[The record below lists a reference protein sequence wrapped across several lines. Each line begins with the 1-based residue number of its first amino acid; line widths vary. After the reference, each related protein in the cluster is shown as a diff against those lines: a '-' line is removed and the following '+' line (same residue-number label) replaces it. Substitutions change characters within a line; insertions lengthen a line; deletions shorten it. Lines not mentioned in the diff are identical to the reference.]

1 LFVKPLHRFSASL
14 VRTATA
20 QQLWG
25 LAGQFKRARAVRHA
39 RFLRDGRRSG
49 LGQMSQNE
57 KFWSSWHERLS
68 ALGNVPPILKIVWQS
83 GPGVVTFGI
92 VARIIAALLPVGI
105 GYIPKLIIDILEQL
119 FKHPG
124 PAPIRLWWL
133 VGVEC
138 GLAVASSLVTRMIDY
153 SDSLLANKYTRHVS
167 IQVMK
172 HASEL
177 DLTAYEDPVFYDRLE
192 RARVQAT
199 DRLVMIQSI
208 GRLELQ
214 LITALGWS
222 VAVMLYSPW
231 LMLLLVAAVL
241 PAFIGE
247 THFAFLGY
255 AKNFRQTPIKRQLD
269 YLRQAGATKE
279 AAKEL
284 KLFNLSGF
292 FTERFAKLSD
302 AVYVQDVELARK
314 RLGVGSILSVISTG
328 GYYGA
333 YAYVIWRTLSG
344 KWGIGTFYFLTA
356 AILNASSNI
365 QQVLSTLSGIA
376 DQALFLTDLLA
387 FFEMKPTIQSKPNAL
402 PAPRPIKKGFEFRDV
417 SFVYPGTNRP
427 VLNRLNFHLDP
438 GERVA
443 LIGENGQGKTTI
455 VKLITRLYDPTQG
468 EILLDGVDLREYD
481 LEDLYR
487 ETGVIFQDFMR
498 YEMTARENI
507 AVGKI
512 EELADL
518 PALQA
523 AARKSLADEVIARL
537 GAGFEQMLGRRFEG
551 GVDLSGGEWQKLALA
566 RAYLRNAQ
574 LLILDEPTAALDARS
589 EYQVFQRFSEL
600 TAGKMALF
608 ISHRFSTVR
617 MADRIVVLEA
627 GNIVEE
633 GTHDQL
639 TRMGGRY
646 AEMFELQAASYR

>member
-1 LFVKPLHRFSASL
+1 
-14 VRTATA
+14 
-20 QQLWG
+20 
-25 LAGQFKRARAVRHA
+25 
-39 RFLRDGRRSG
+39 
-49 LGQMSQNE
+49 MSHSEN
-57 KFWSSWHERLS
+57 FWSSWQERLS
-68 ALGNVPPILKIVWQS
+68 ALKNVPPILKIVWRS
-83 GPGVVTFGI
+83 GPGVVTFGV
-92 VARIIAALLPVGI
+92 VARIVAALLPVAI
-105 GYIPKLIIDILEQL
+105 GYIPKLIIDILDAAIRT
-119 FKHPG
+119 HG
-124 PAPIRLWWL
+124 PVGPRLWWL
-133 VGVEC
+133 VGAEF
-138 GLAVASSLVTRMIDY
+138 GLAIFNGVVLRTIDY
-153 SDSLLANKYTRHVS
+153 SDALLANKYTRHVS

-177 DLTAYEDPVFYDRLE
+177 DLTAYEDPVYYDRLE

-214 LITALGWS
+214 MITAIGWT

-241 PAFIGE
+241 PAFMGE

-284 KLFNLSGF
+284 KLFNLSDF
-292 FTERFAKLSD
+292 FTNRFAKLSD
-302 AVYVQDVELARK
+302 IVYEQDVDLART
-314 RLGVGSILSVISTG
+314 RLGIGSVLSIISTG

-333 YAYVIWRTLSG
+333 YAYVIWKTLAG

-356 AILNASSNI
+356 AIMNASSNI

-387 FFEMKPTIQSKPNAL
+387 LFEMKPTIQSKPNAI
-402 PAPRPIKKGFEFRDV
+402 PAPRPIRQGFEFRNV
-417 SFVYPGTNRP
+417 SFVYPGTERR
-427 VLNRLNFHLDP
+427 VLNGLNFHLRP

-455 VKLITRLYDPTQG
+455 VKLITRLYDPTEGQV
-468 EILLDGVDLREYD
+468 LLDGVDLREYD

-487 ETGVIFQDFMR
+487 EIGVIFQDFMR
-498 YEMTARENI
+498 YEMTAWENI

-512 EELADL
+512 EEVENKPLL
-518 PALQA
+518 EQA
-523 AARKSLADEVIARL
+523 AHKSLADEVVAKL
-537 GAGFEQMLGRRFEG
+537 GAGYEQMLGRRFEG
-551 GVDLSGGEWQKLALA
+551 GVDLSGGEWQKIALA
-566 RAYLRNAQ
+566 RAYLRDAQ
-574 LLILDEPTAALDARS
+574 LLVLDEPTAALDARS
-589 EYQVFQRFSEL
+589 EYQVFQRFAEL

-617 MADRIVVLEA
+617 MADRIVVLEN
-627 GNIVEE
+627 GNIAEE
-633 GTHDQL
+633 GTHEKL

-646 AEMFELQAASYR
+646 AELFELQAASYR